1 MQSPVALVD
10 SLFITIALMSTHSS
24 SSAGAIIKWSGL
36 LAGPLL
42 ALLAYF
48 FLPQAYEGSE
58 GKMVEF
64 TAAGRATLAL
74 MIWMAVWWLTEAVDI
89 EVTALLPL
97 ATFGLL
103 GISSMKAA
111 AAPYADDTIF
121 LFMGGFLLAL
131 SMQRWGLDRRIALI
145 TLRMVG
151 TKPAN
156 MVAGFM
162 IATSL
167 LSAFV
172 SNTATA
178 AMMMPIAMSV
188 IALIE
193 HQTRTTTTDGG
204 VESAAATEKDVRHLS
219 LALLLGIAYS
229 ASIAG
234 IATIIGT
241 PPNVILVGFLKE
253 TIDEKYRMDISFYQW
268 LKIGIPLTIVFLPLV
283 WLILTRLLFPVRM
296 QQIEGGHEL
305 IDREY
310 RKLGKPNRGEIITFI
325 VFMLTALLWIT
336 RPWLSKLG
344 WGDGE
349 NRTMPLKGLTD
360 AGIAMLAG
368 LVLFVTPVNRAQ
380 RLFTMNW
387 ATAAKL
393 PWGILILFGGGLSL
407 AAAVQANGVA
417 QFIGSQTT
425 IFQGAS
431 PLVIVIVI
439 TTMVIFLTE
448 LTSNTATT
456 AALLPVMAALAP
468 GLNVHPYLLAFPT
481 AIAASC
487 AFMLPVATPPNAIV
501 FASGHV
507 TIAQMCKA
515 GFWLNIIGIVLV
527 TLLTMLVLGPALGVD
542 LFA

>member
-1 MQSPVALVD
+1 
-10 SLFITIALMSTHSS
+10 MSTTTTMST
-24 SSAGAIIKWSGL
+24 GAMIRWGGL
-36 LAGPLL
+36 IAGPVL

-48 FLPQAYEGSE
+48 FLPQEYAGVE
-58 GKMVEF
+58 GKMVPF
-64 TAAGRATLAL
+64 SAAGRATLAM
-74 MIWMAVWWLTEAVDI
+74 MIWMATWWLTEAVDI

-103 GISSMKAA
+103 GIASMKAA

-131 SMQRWGLDRRIALI
+131 SMQRWGLDKRIALT

-156 MVAGFM
+156 MIAGFM
-162 IATSL
+162 IATGL

-193 HQTRTTTTDGG
+193 HQTRTTTTENDP
-204 VESAAATEKDVRHLS
+204 EKSAASERDLRNLS
-219 LALLLGIAYS
+219 VALLLAIAYS
-229 ASIAG
+229 ASIGG

-253 TIDEKYRMDISFYQW
+253 KIDEKYRIDISFHQW
-268 LKIGIPLTIVFLPLV
+268 LKIGIPLTIIFLPLV
-283 WLILTRLLFPVRM
+283 WLILTRLLFPVKM
-296 QQIEGGHEL
+296 QRIEGGHEL
-305 IDREY
+305 IEREY
-310 RKLGKPNRGEIITFI
+310 RKLGKLNRGEKITFI
-325 VFMLTALLWIT
+325 VFTLTALLWIT
-336 RPWLSKLG
+336 RPWLSRIG
-344 WGDGE
+344 WGEGDH
-349 NRTMPLKGLTD
+349 RTLPLKGLSD

-368 LVLFVTPVNRAQ
+368 LVLFVTPVNRSQ
-380 RLFTMNW
+380 RQFTMNW
-387 ATAAKL
+387 ATAVKL

-417 QFIGSQTT
+417 QFIGSQTA

-431 PLVIVIVI
+431 PLVVVIVI

-468 GLNVHPYLLAFPT
+468 GLGVHPYLLAFPT

-507 TIAQMCKA
+507 TIPQMCKA
-515 GFWLNIIGIVLV
+515 GFWLNIIGIVLI
-527 TLLTMLVLGPALGVD
+527 TLLAMLVLGPALGVD

>member
-1 MQSPVALVD
+1 
-10 SLFITIALMSTHSS
+10 MSTPSPA
-24 SSAGAIIKWSGL
+24 SAGSLIRWAGL

-48 FLPQAYEGSE
+48 FLPEQYAGIE
-58 GKMVEF
+58 GKSIAF
-64 TAAGRATLAL
+64 TAAGRATLAM
-74 MIWMAVWWLTEAVDI
+74 MIWMATWWLTEAVDI

-97 ATFGLL
+97 ATFGLF
-103 GISSMKAA
+103 GIASMKAA

-131 SMQRWGLDRRIALI
+131 SMQRWGLDKRIALI
-145 TLRMVG
+145 TLAAVG
-151 TKPAN
+151 TKPAS

-162 IATSL
+162 IATGL

-193 HQTRTTTTDGG
+193 HQTQTSAEN
-204 VESAAATEKDVRHLS
+204 ESPSASEIHRRDMKHLS

-241 PPNVILVGFLKE
+241 PPNVILIGFLKDKIE
-253 TIDEKYRMDISFYQW
+253 EKYRIDISFYQW
-268 LKIGIPLTIVFLPLV
+268 LKIGVPLTVVFLPIV
-283 WLILTRLLFPVRM
+283 WLVLTKFLFPVKM
-296 QQIEGGHEL
+296 KSIEGGREL

-310 RKLGKPNRGEIITFI
+310 RKLGKPNRGEWITFI
-325 VFMLTALLWIT
+325 VFMCTAILWIT

-344 WGDGE
+344 WGEGDA
-349 NRTMPLKGLTD
+349 RMLPLKGLSD

-368 LVLFVTPVNRAQ
+368 LVLFVTPVNRSQ
-380 RLFTMNW
+380 REFTMNW
-387 ATAAKL
+387 QTAVKL

-417 QFIGSQTT
+417 QFIGSQAT

-431 PLVIVIVI
+431 PIIIVLVIA
-439 TTMVIFLTE
+439 TMVIFLTE

-468 GLNVHPYLLAFPT
+468 GLGVHPYLLVFPT

-507 TIAQMCKA
+507 TIPQMCKA
-515 GFWLNIIGIVLV
+515 GIWLNIIGVLLV
-527 TLLTMLVLGPALGVD
+527 TLLTMIVLGPVLGVE
-542 LFA
+542 LY